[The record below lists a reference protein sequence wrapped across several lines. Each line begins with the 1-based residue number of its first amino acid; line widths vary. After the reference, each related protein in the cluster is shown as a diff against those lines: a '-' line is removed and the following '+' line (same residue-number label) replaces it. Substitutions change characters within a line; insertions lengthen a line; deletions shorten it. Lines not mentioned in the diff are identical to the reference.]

1 MSVFRRQGLSSRQ
14 RLENM
19 AVRDLTALS
28 LISITGTDTDTL
40 IARIGIKV
48 YRAGRI

>member
-1 MSVFRRQGLSSRQ
+1 MSVFRRQGLSSRE
-14 RLENM
+14 RLEIM
-19 AVRDLTALS
+19 AVRDLTV
-28 LISITGTDTDTL
+28 LISISITRTDTF